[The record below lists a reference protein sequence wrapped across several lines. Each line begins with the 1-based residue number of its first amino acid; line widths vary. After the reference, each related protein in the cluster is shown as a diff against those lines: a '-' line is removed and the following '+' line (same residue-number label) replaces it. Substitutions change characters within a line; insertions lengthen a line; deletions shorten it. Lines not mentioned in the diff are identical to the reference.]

1 MNITMYGKF
10 RFSCHKGV
18 ACFTKCCKNVTIFLT
33 PYDILRMKNRLGV
46 SSEEFLAT
54 YTRTL
59 VGSAHS
65 LPVVVLRMSEQGD
78 KPCPFLTK
86 DGCSIYEDRP
96 WSCRLYPLDKDA
108 AEEDEFRLIVGDD
121 FCYGL
126 KEPKEWILEDWLED
140 QGFIAYDNM
149 NVMFDQITGT
159 EAGWKETVPDTSVI
173 DMFFM
178 TAYNIDKFRKFIF
191 ESTFLDHFEVDQ
203 ATQDRI
209 RVDDQELLK
218 FGFKWLKF
226 GLLGEKTMTLRKDRE
241 GKKKK

>member
-1 MNITMYGKF
+1 M
-10 RFSCHKGV
+10 R
-18 ACFTKCCKNVTIFLT
+18 AARLTIEAVSDH
-33 PYDILRMKNRLGV
+33 DIRPVPCDPRAFCAFVPGDPRRDE
-46 SSEEFLAT
+46 SLAHDT
-54 YTRTL
+54 
-59 VGSAHS
+59 
-65 LPVVVLRMSEQGD
+65 
-78 KPCPFLTK
+78 
-86 DGCSIYEDRP
+86 
-96 WSCRLYPLDKDA
+96 
-108 AEEDEFRLIVGDD
+108 DEFRLIVGDD